1 MHISMSL
8 TLAETGETLDGI
20 GILRLRDCFAARS
33 NPSAQDDRAQDDR
46 AQDDSAVYMPTAIIP
61 P

>member
-8 TLAETGETLDGI
+8 TLAETGETVDGI

-33 NPSAQDDRAQDDR
+33 DPSAQDDRAQDDKL
-46 AQDDSAVYMPTAIIP
+46 V
-61 P
+61 